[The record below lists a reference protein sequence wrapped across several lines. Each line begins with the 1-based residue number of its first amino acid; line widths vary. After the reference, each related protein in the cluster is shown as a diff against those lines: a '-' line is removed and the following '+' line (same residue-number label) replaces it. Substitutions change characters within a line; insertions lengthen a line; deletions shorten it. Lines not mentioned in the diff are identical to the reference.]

1 MNTHSAPASG
11 SDYFY
16 ASPPRQRERAESE
29 GLQPTVARGKRFAP
43 YVAFFVMVF
52 ASMAAA
58 AAVVS
63 EAPMMVVGLY

>member
-1 MNTHSAPASG
+1 MTTHSVPASG

-16 ASPPRQRERAESE
+16 APRRVERVEDMDAVPRAKLSTR
-29 GLQPTVARGKRFAP
+29 LAP
-43 YVAFFVMVF
+43 FIAFFVMVF

-63 EAPMMVVGLY
+63 EAPMMLVGLY